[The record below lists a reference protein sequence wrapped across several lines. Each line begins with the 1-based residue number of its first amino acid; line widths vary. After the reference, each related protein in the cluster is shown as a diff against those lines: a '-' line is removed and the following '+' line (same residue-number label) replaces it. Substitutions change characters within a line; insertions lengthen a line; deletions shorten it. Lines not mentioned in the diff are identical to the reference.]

1 MDADCPSGSSTEQQQ
16 GEVCVLSLSVYSSL
30 FPSLTVL
37 HSLNQAGFWGLG
49 KKYNRVQNIKEG
61 QWAKHSTCL
70 LLFNLRLMPLNCRWS
85 KTTSPMA
92 NEICVQQFQKRN
104 DAISGWLYEPLPV
117 FRSNGI
123 SQTFSMGITMQNPLE
138 RIFLKC
144 CSPLRLRKKSE
155 SLLHQTLESHQQQN
169 LSSQLWSPP
178 LYNQI
183 LAFSYIR
190 EKPGTSLCI
199 R

>member
-1 MDADCPSGSSTEQQQ
+1 MDADRLSGSSTEQQQ
-16 GEVCVLSLSVYSSL
+16 QGEVCALSLSVYSL
-30 FPSLTVL
+30 FSSLTFL

-49 KKYNRVQNIKEG
+49 KYNRVQNIKEG
-61 QWAKHSTCL
+61 QWAKHFTCL
-70 LLFNLRLMPLNCRWS
+70 VLFNLRLMPLNCRWS
-85 KTTSPMA
+85 KATSPMA
-92 NEICVQQFQKRN
+92 NENCALQFQERN

-123 SQTFSMGITMQNPLE
+123 SQTSSMSVTMHTGSPLE

-155 SLLHQTLESHQQQN
+155 PLHHQSLESHQQQN
-169 LSSQLWSPP
+169 WSPP
-178 LYNQI
+178 LHNQI